1 MSIAAIEHQLSQ
13 NVSPLDL
20 KIIDNSC
27 GAGYFLLSSLHYL
40 TEKVWSEI
48 DKFDDVKDLLEQ
60 EYEITL
66 NEIRKHGICD
76 LDKKLVL
83 KRILLKKCI
92 YGVDIS
98 DIAINIT
105 KMNLWIDTF
114 ILGRSVSFINNNIK
128 VGNAL
133 IGYTKGGFFTVLEEK
148 FQKNVSLW
156 SILINKVV
164 GIVKDVYNRIHD
176 IDDEIKNSLR
186 LIFSLIKIYELH
198 LTKSIKFDQEIY
210 LDVYIVIGLIQN
222 IVNQKIT
229 DENQK
234 IIEEVKKI
242 SEYYRFFHY
251 GIEFPDVQDG
261 FHIVIGN
268 PPWERVVFDEEQ
280 FFSKYVPDYRKLSF
294 SARNRVRAEIIS
306 SPLNVLL
313 NEERDNTRKLN
324 AIYRNDLGRF
334 CIGGDSNLFKYFLT
348 FNLCLMAKNGN
359 LTYMTPVGLWHD
371 FASQLLRKFIFSNCA
386 VNFIYNF
393 ENKKRFTDLS
403 SKFQFSIFQ
412 ISNNNM
418 SEFTNFKIK
427 FMIQDSDPIIKDM
440 TADIKLSVN
449 NKNIAYKGFD
459 LSVSKI
465 RKFSP
470 IYESIV
476 NFKSNEEFS
485 LFGKM
490 FNRCDVLSE
499 EYIKFISGLEII
511 SEIKEFFEENVNN
524 GNENDYVFIYKGAN
538 IYQFNSRY
546 FEHENSRAKSKLL
559 WTSKENIDKII
570 PNENL
575 NNTNVLFRRI
585 FSSVDSRTMLSTLM
599 PKNCYCDYSVF
610 MSYDNNRK
618 TQMSIYKKLFIVSV
632 FNSLPFDFL
641 LRKFVSLNVTNSCLY
656 QCPMPQPSEKEILT
670 NPVNLL
676 LAMNACILIVK
687 NNPNDF

>member
-1 MSIAAIEHQLSQ
+1 MSQSRQFNFFTYNKGDIYLTSRSLDRKKSGSYYTPDDLTEFMSIAAIEHQLSQ

-348 FNLCLMAKNGN
+348 FNLCLMA
-359 LTYMTPVGLWHD
+359 
-371 FASQLLRKFIFSNCA
+371 
-386 VNFIYNF
+386 
-393 ENKKRFTDLS
+393 
-403 SKFQFSIFQ
+403 
-412 ISNNNM
+412 
-418 SEFTNFKIK
+418 
-427 FMIQDSDPIIKDM
+427 
-440 TADIKLSVN
+440 
-449 NKNIAYKGFD
+449 
-459 LSVSKI
+459 
-465 RKFSP
+465 
-470 IYESIV
+470 
-476 NFKSNEEFS
+476 
-485 LFGKM
+485 
-490 FNRCDVLSE
+490 
-499 EYIKFISGLEII
+499 
-511 SEIKEFFEENVNN
+511 
-524 GNENDYVFIYKGAN
+524 
-538 IYQFNSRY
+538 
-546 FEHENSRAKSKLL
+546 
-559 WTSKENIDKII
+559 
-570 PNENL
+570 
-575 NNTNVLFRRI
+575 
-585 FSSVDSRTMLSTLM
+585 
-599 PKNCYCDYSVF
+599 
-610 MSYDNNRK
+610 
-618 TQMSIYKKLFIVSV
+618 
-632 FNSLPFDFL
+632 
-641 LRKFVSLNVTNSCLY
+641 
-656 QCPMPQPSEKEILT
+656 
-670 NPVNLL
+670 
-676 LAMNACILIVK
+676 
-687 NNPNDF
+687 